1 MSLIKLNDAKES
13 QNLEIVDIIL
23 VGPKIDIFINQKM
36 AIGAVNQI
44 SKSNIIDFFTF
55 IFLSNI
61 NQFISIVLLNILKS
75 DNLINET

>member
-61 NQFISIVLLNILKS
+61 NQFISIILLNILK
-75 DNLINET
+75 